1 VNEEGCY
8 YEMGSAVAPPSL
20 REHCSITSF
29 VLFICSEANGI
40 TYLPFWVTLN
50 RPRPARARRLDTSET
65 ILNRVLVVVITVT
78 RVTAVPAADSG
89 FRGRWQFVEFCLKP
103 LR

>member
-1 VNEEGCY
+1 MNEEGCY

-20 REHCSITSF
+20 REHCSISSI
-29 VLFICSEANGI
+29 VLFICSLLEANGI

-65 ILNRVLVVVITVT
+65 N
-78 RVTAVPAADSG
+78 
-89 FRGRWQFVEFCLKP
+89 LKP
-103 LR
+103 GACCCYYRDFFSGPLADKGLMGSPYSQHGIL

>member
-1 VNEEGCY
+1 MNEEGCY

-20 REHCSITSF
+20 REHCSISSI
-29 VLFICSEANGI
+29 VLFICSLLEANGM

-65 ILNRVLVVVITVT
+65 IFNPVLVVVITVT
-78 RVTAVPAADSG
+78 RVTAVPAG
-89 FRGRWQFVEFCLKP
+89 
-103 LR
+103 LRLPRQVAVC